1 MPFTY
6 YVLEKIMKKV
16 CVVNFWDGAFDGDF
30 FEFFFRTA
38 FDGIEY
44 VLSPYDADVII
55 SSVFG
60 NVQTDP
66 KKTIMYIG
74 ENIRPSYLGYDY
86 SLSFDYDTYEGCN
99 FRLPLWWSRLAWD
112 GFVQKPRK
120 PNAHN
125 HGYEQLLDIE
135 SLTQPRKLDMSIKD
149 KFCAMVAGNP
159 EALRVNLF
167 NSISQYKQIDG
178 YGLMFGNSLR
188 KSKFAVLPEYKFC
201 LCPENSVYDGYVTEK
216 LIDAYAGLTVPIYSG
231 DLSVDRDFN
240 HSAFLNYQFELST
253 YELRRKII
261 RLDEN
266 LELYKEMYEQPLLVE
281 EPYLDDAIQFV
292 RSIT

>member
-1 MPFTY
+1 
-6 YVLEKIMKKV
+6 MKKV

-30 FEFFFRTA
+30 FEFFFYAA
-38 FDGIEY
+38 FDGIDY
-44 VLSPYDADVII
+44 VLSPHEADVVI

-60 NVQTDP
+60 RTQTDP

-74 ENIRPSYLGYDY
+74 ENLRPNYLGYNH
-86 SLSFDYDTYEGCN
+86 SLSFDYDDYGGRN

-125 HGYEQLLDIE
+125 HGYEQLLDIK
-135 SLTQPRKLDMSIKD
+135 SLMQPRKLDMSIKD
-149 KFCAMVAGNP
+149 KFCAMIAGNP
-159 EALRVNLF
+159 EGLRVNLF
-167 NSISQYKQIDG
+167 NSISKYKSIDG

-216 LIDAYAGLTVPIYSG
+216 LIDAYAGLTVPLYSG
-231 DLSVDRDFN
+231 DLSVGKDFN
-240 HSAFLNYQFELST
+240 IKAFLNYQDFMDLEIFIG
-253 YELRRKII
+253 YIERWN
-261 RLDEN
+261 EQ
-266 LELYKEMYEQPLLVE
+266 LELYKDMYEQPLLTK
-281 EPYLDDAIQFV
+281 EPKLDDAIAFL

>member
-1 MPFTY
+1 
-6 YVLEKIMKKV
+6 MKKV
-16 CVVNFWDGAFDGDF
+16 CITNFWDGAFDGDF
-30 FEFFFRTA
+30 FDFFFRTA
-38 FDGIEY
+38 FDGIDY
-44 VLSPYDADVII
+44 VLSPHEADVII

-60 NVQTDP
+60 HTQTDP

-74 ENIRPSYLGYDY
+74 ENVRPNFMHYDH
-86 SLSFDYDTYEGCN
+86 SLSFDHDDYGGRN

-125 HGYEQLLDIE
+125 HGYEQLLDIKN
-135 SLTQPRKLDMSIKD
+135 LMQPRKLDMSIKD
-149 KFCAMVAGNP
+149 KFCAMIAGNP
-159 EALRVNLF
+159 EGLRVNLF
-167 NSISQYKQIDG
+167 NSVSQYKPIDG

-216 LIDAYAGLTVPIYSG
+216 LIDAYAGLTVPLYSG
-231 DLSVDRDFN
+231 DMSVKEDFN
-240 HSAFLNYQFELST
+240 TKAFINYQDFKRTE
-253 YELRRKII
+253 IF
-261 RLDEN
+261 
-266 LELYKEMYEQPLLVE
+266 LYDISWFDTDFGLYQDMYEQPLLLK
-281 EPYLDDAIQFV
+281 EPSLDDAIQFV

>member
-1 MPFTY
+1 
-6 YVLEKIMKKV
+6 MKKV

-30 FEFFFRTA
+30 FDFFFRTA

-44 VLSPYDADVII
+44 VLSPHEADVII

-60 NVQTDP
+60 HTETNP
-66 KKTIMYIG
+66 AKTIMYIG
-74 ENIRPSYLGYDY
+74 ENVRPNYMGYNH
-86 SLSFDYDTYEGCN
+86 SLSFDYDTYGGRN

-112 GFVQKPRK
+112 GFFQKPRK

-125 HGYEQLLDIE
+125 HGYEQLLDIKN
-135 SLTQPRKLDMSIKD
+135 LMQPRKLDTSIKN
-149 KFCAMVAGNP
+149 KFCAMIAGNP
-159 EALRVNLF
+159 EGLRVNLY
-167 NSISQYKQIDG
+167 NSISAYKQIDG

-216 LIDAYAGLTVPIYSG
+216 LIDAYAGLTVPLYSG
-231 DLSVDRDFN
+231 DLSVGKDFN
-240 HSAFLNYQFELST
+240 IKAFLNYQDFMDLEIFIG
-253 YELRRKII
+253 YIERWN
-261 RLDEN
+261 EQ
-266 LELYKEMYEQPLLVE
+266 LELYKDMYEQPLLFK
-281 EPYLDDAIQFV
+281 EPSLDDAIQFI